1 MELFEES
8 LGLVDHIH
16 ELRNAF
22 RPNAD
27 EQSLADHS
35 PLEKAIVALVNDR
48 QVAVRV
54 MERLAHD
61 VHFLR
66 EQAANLFNNEIV
78 LWREP
83 DGGFSL
89 RLFIWTPDCDNFVH
103 DHNAWGMLACW
114 WGKIGVENYARLDPE
129 AGENKASLQLRDKQ
143 VLYPGNTALVR
154 PFNEG
159 IHRVYCEE
167 DIALSVSVYS
177 RRLENRGYILKFNPE
192 TGQVFRVYH
201 RSRRRKE
208 WAKDLLGK
216 FNP

>member
-8 LGLVDHIH
+8 IGLVDHIH

-22 RPNAD
+22 RPNDD

-35 PLEKAIVALVNDR
+35 PLEKALINLVNDR

-54 MERLAHD
+54 LERLAHD

-78 LWREP
+78 LWREH
-83 DGGFSL
+83 DGSYSL
-89 RLFIWTPDCDNFVH
+89 RLFIWTRGCDNFIH

-114 WGKIGVENYARLDPE
+114 HGKIIVENYTRTDPE
-129 AGENKASLQLRDKQ
+129 AGEKKASLQLHDKQ
-143 VLYPGNTALVR
+143 ILAPGNTALVR
-154 PFNEG
+154 PFDEG
-159 IHRVYCEE
+159 IHRVDTDC
-167 DIALSVSVYS
+167 DIALSISVYS
-177 RRLENRGYILKFNPE
+177 RRLENRGYILRFNPE
-192 TGQVFRVYH
+192 TEEVFRVYH

-208 WAKDLLGK
+208 WAKDLLQK